1 MKVTDAISN
10 CILEGVCPENDNGQ
24 LFTTLLE
31 HWATQKDHELKHE
44 LLKNL
49 VLRYATVER
58 ELAELSTKQ
67 MVLSQLKNH
76 FLGFAAHDLRNP
88 LSSIRGL
95 SELVLSDIAGPLTD
109 EQREFLSTIYAASR
123 DMLNLVNDLLDISV
137 IESGRLDLKIQR
149 DSLKLLVRER
159 LRIMKLLAERKDIR
173 FVTDLQKLPDVPF
186 DRNRMAQV
194 IDNLIGNAVKFSPA
208 GSSII
213 VRVFEAGGMAV
224 VNVSDEGPGIAPADQ
239 QRIFG
244 EFQKISVQHAEGEKG
259 TGLGLAIAKRI
270 VEAHQG
276 ILAVQSEEGAGST
289 FSFAIP
295 MEEHYGGCEE
305 AEGVDCGR

>member
-10 CILEGVCPENDNGQ
+10 CILEGECPENDNGQ

-58 ELAELSTKQ
+58 ELAELSDKQ
-67 MVLSQLKNH
+67 MELNQLKNR
-76 FLGFAAHDLRNP
+76 FVGIAAHDLRNP

-95 SELVLSDIAGPLTD
+95 SELMLSDITGPLAE

-159 LRIMKLLAERKDIR
+159 LHIVKLLAERKDIR
-173 FVTDLQKLPDVPF
+173 FVTDFQKLPDVPF
-186 DRNRMAQV
+186 DRNRLSQV
-194 IDNLIGNAVKFSPA
+194 VDNLIGNAVKYSPV
-208 GSSII
+208 GSTIT
-213 VRVFEAGGMAV
+213 VRLFEAGGMAV
-224 VNVSDEGPGIAPADQ
+224 VGVSDEGSGIAPEDQ

-244 EFQKISVQHAEGEKG
+244 EFQKIRVQHAEAEKS

-270 VEAHQG
+270 VEGHRG
-276 ILAVQSEEGAGST
+276 VLTVRSEVGSGST

-295 MEEHYGGCEE
+295 MEEDHGGREE
-305 AEGVDCGR
+305 AEGADS

>member
-1 MKVTDAISN
+1 MKVTEAISA
-10 CILEGVCPENDNGQ
+10 CIFEGECPDNESGQ

-31 HWATQKDHELKHE
+31 HWAVQKDYELKNE

-58 ELAELSTKQ
+58 QLAELNEKL
-67 MVLSQLKNH
+67 MELNQLKNR

-95 SELVLSDIAGPLTD
+95 SELMLSDITGPLAE

-123 DMLNLVNDLLDISV
+123 DMLELVNDLLDISV
-137 IESGRLDLKIQR
+137 IESGRLDLNIRR
-149 DSLKLLVRER
+149 DSLKAVIRER
-159 LRIMKLLAERKDIR
+159 LRILKLPAERKDIR
-173 FVTDLQKLPDVPF
+173 FVTDFQNLPEVPF

-194 IDNLIGNAVKFSPA
+194 IDNVIGNAVKFSPT
-208 GSSII
+208 GSEITIRMFDES
-213 VRVFEAGGMAV
+213 GMAI
-224 VNVSDEGPGIAPADQ
+224 VSVHDEGPGIAIEDQ

-244 EFQKISVQHAEGEKG
+244 EFQKIRVQSPGGEKG

-270 VEAHQG
+270 VEGHRG
-276 ILAVQSEEGAGST
+276 ILEVQSEVGVGTT
-289 FSFAIP
+289 FRFAIP
-295 MEEHYGGCEE
+295 MEEEHGASEE
-305 AEGVDCGR
+305 AQSAYCGR

>member
-10 CILEGVCPENDNGQ
+10 CIVEGVCPENDSGQ

-58 ELAELSTKQ
+58 ELAELSDKQ
-67 MVLSQLKNH
+67 MELNQLKNR
-76 FLGFAAHDLRNP
+76 FVGIAAHDLRNP

-95 SELVLSDIAGPLTD
+95 SELMLSDITGPLAE

-159 LRIMKLLAERKDIR
+159 LHIVKLLAERKDIR
-173 FVTDLQKLPDVPF
+173 FVTEFQNLPAVPF
-186 DRNRMAQV
+186 DRNRLSQV
-194 IDNLIGNAVKFSPA
+194 VDNLIGNAVKYSPV
-208 GSSII
+208 GSAIT
-213 VRVFEAGGMAV
+213 VRLFEAGETAIV
-224 VNVSDEGPGIAPADQ
+224 SVSDEGPGIAPENQ

-244 EFQKISVQHAEGEKG
+244 EFQKIRVPHAEAEKS

-270 VEAHQG
+270 VEGHRG
-276 ILAVQSEEGAGST
+276 ILTVQSEVGSGST

-295 MEEHYGGCEE
+295 MEEDYGGREE
-305 AEGVDCGR
+305 AEGADR